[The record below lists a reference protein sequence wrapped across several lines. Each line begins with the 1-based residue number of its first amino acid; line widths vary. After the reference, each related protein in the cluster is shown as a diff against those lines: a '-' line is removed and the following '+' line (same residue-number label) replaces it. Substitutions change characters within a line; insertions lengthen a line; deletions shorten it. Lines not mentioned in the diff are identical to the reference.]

1 MGTFIVSFIGNGF
14 VQSAQGWTPLTRR
27 FSPQVR
33 ASTGGRGAAATEA

>member
-1 MGTFIVSFIGNGF
+1 MGTFIVSFIVNGF

-33 ASTGGRGAAATEA
+33 ASMGGRGAAATEA